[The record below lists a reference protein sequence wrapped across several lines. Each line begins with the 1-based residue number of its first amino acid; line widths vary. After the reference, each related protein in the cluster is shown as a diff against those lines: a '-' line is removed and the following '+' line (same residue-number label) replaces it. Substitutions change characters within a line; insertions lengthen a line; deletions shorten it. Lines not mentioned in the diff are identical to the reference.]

1 MFELLIQ
8 NGDRIFKPL
17 VQDGVEWTT
26 ERKGAPSTLKFS
38 VVKDGIIDFTEGN
51 SVRFKVNGENVFYG
65 FVFSK
70 SRDKEQIISV
80 TAYDQLRYLKNKD
93 TYVYT
98 NKTASDVIRM
108 IITDF
113 ELNAGTIE
121 DTSFV
126 IATRTED
133 NKELFDVIYNALDL
147 ELVNKGNLFILYD
160 DFGQLCLK
168 GADKMRVDVL
178 IDGNTGENF
187 EYKSSIDD
195 ATYNKIKLS
204 RENDETGKREIYI
217 AQDGSNIDKW
227 GILQHFDTL
236 QEGEIGDTKA
246 DALLSLYNSKTRNLK
261 VLKAFGDLRIR
272 AGVMPVIDLN
282 LGDIIVRN
290 HMMVERA
297 VHTFGMDE
305 HFMDLTLRGGEFVG

>member
-51 SVRFKVNGENVFYG
+51 SVRLKVDGENVFYG
-65 FVFSK
+65 FVFAK

-108 IITDF
+108 IIADF

-178 IDGNTGENF
+178 INGDTGENF
-187 EYKSSIDD
+187 EYKSSIDRSEERRVG
-195 ATYNKIKLS
+195 KECRS
-204 RENDETGKREIYI
+204 RWSPY
-217 AQDGSNIDKW
+217 
-227 GILQHFDTL
+227 H
-236 QEGEIGDTKA
+236 
-246 DALLSLYNSKTRNLK
+246 
-261 VLKAFGDLRIR
+261 
-272 AGVMPVIDLN
+272 
-282 LGDIIVRN
+282 
-290 HMMVERA
+290 
-297 VHTFGMDE
+297 
-305 HFMDLTLRGGEFVG
+305 